1 MTLLTYFRRALPLC
15 PVPEQR
21 SAARR
26 FDANALTFAQPSAC
40 FPCQLFPR
48 AITAN
53 EKGPSRLALG
63 SAAQPIGPT
72 LAAAGKPGGI
82 GVRVEFDFA
91 DDFPAPPTDM
101 FLGTRSDTP

>member
-63 SAAQPIGPT
+63 SAAQPIGST
-72 LAAAGKPGGI
+72 LAAGGKHGNNRGRKHISLP
-82 GVRVEFDFA
+82 DNSPAAPA
-91 DDFPAPPTDM
+91 D
-101 FLGTRSDTP
+101 

>member
-63 SAAQPIGPT
+63 SAAQPIGST
-72 LAAAGKPGGI
+72 LAAVGKPGNSG
-82 GVRVEFDFA
+82 GSDEFGFP
-91 DDFPAPPTDM
+91 DDSPAAA
-101 FLGTRSDTP
+101 REYR